1 MENNL
6 TTEEKKVVKILSQL
20 NNTKKE
26 IFEKPSK
33 VVRKPRK
40 AVSKLK
46 EVSHNEIKVNETL
59 QNRVIKVIWV
69 NKF

>member
-6 TTEEKKVVKILSQL
+6 STEEKKVVKILSQL

-46 EVSHNEIKVNETL
+46 KVLHNEIKVNETL